1 MDRTVQTIGR
11 SRLVGVLMLGM
22 FAWCGCDAGK
32 TSNSSETP
40 EVAAAGEEQAGGT
53 LKIELEGV
61 EGGFFD
67 DESLLE
73 GAIDIAAEEAE
84 VVCVGQGSR
93 EVRGMVLAPHA
104 RLAARTWQ
112 FPDWLVGRAEASA
125 LEGELPVGGVAVRLY
140 RVDGR
145 GKQVGEALARTQ
157 TSSSGRYC
165 LRLPDDVEPGPTVM
179 VEASATSEGR
189 EYRLRRMLLNA
200 EDGDLHLASESFVQ
214 VLLENSVDLERA
226 PLVNLMN
233 LEVFAQTAV
242 DLLNPVVLS
251 DEGGVEAGVALV
263 KATLLEDARFST
275 GLSRLQGKK

>member
-1 MDRTVQTIGR
+1 MNRTLQTFGR
-11 SRLVGVLMLGM
+11 NRLMGVFLLGM
-22 FAWCGCDAGK
+22 FAWCGCDASK
-32 TSNSSETP
+32 TSGSSETP
-40 EVAAAGEEQAGGT
+40 EVAAAGEEQAGAT

-84 VVCVGQGSR
+84 VVCVGQGGR

-104 RLAARTWQ
+104 RLARRWQ
-112 FPDWLVGRAEASA
+112 FPDWLVGRAEASP

-145 GKQVGEALARTQ
+145 GGQVGDAFARTQ

-226 PLVNLMN
+226 PLVSLMN

-242 DLLNPVVLS
+242 DLLNPVALS